1 MNVALA
7 AAFAAPG
14 LAVGSFLNVVAARLP
29 LHRSLVK
36 PRSACMSCGTEIA
49 SRDNIPVLSYLFL
62 RGRCRHCKV
71 RISAR
76 YPSIELLTGLL
87 VAGCALRFGLTPYAL
102 LASGFCVVLV
112 VISAIDLEHRI
123 IPNRIV
129 VPAAAILLV
138 AQEIRV
144 PSIEWPL
151 AALAAALFLFIAAVA
166 YPRGMGMGD
175 VKLALLLGAMLGRTV
190 AIAMMAGLLA
200 ALVPSLVLI
209 AKHGRSAKGIGIP
222 LAPFLALGAVLAL
235 FAGQSILDWYLALSP
250 R

>member
-1 MNVALA
+1 MSITLA

-49 SRDNIPVLSYLFL
+49 ARDNIPLLSYLVL
-62 RGRCRHCKV
+62 RGRCRHCASH
-71 RISAR
+71 IPLR
-76 YPSIELLTGLL
+76 YPAVELATALL
-87 VAGCALRFGLTPYAL
+87 VGGCALRFGLTAYAL
-102 LASGFCVVLV
+102 LAAGFCIVLV
-112 VISAIDLEHRI
+112 AISAIDLEHRI

-129 VPAAAILLV
+129 VPAAAVVLA
-138 AQEIRV
+138 AQEIRA
-144 PSIEWPL
+144 PSVEWPL
-151 AALAAALFLFIAAVA
+151 AALAAALVLFLAAVA

-190 AIAMMAGLLA
+190 AAALMVGLVA
-200 ALVPSLVLI
+200 ALVPALVLV
-209 AKHGRSAKGIGIP
+209 AKHGRAARGLAIP
-222 LAPFLALGAVLAL
+222 LGPFLALGAVAAL
-235 FAGQSILDWYLALSP
+235 FWGHPILEWYLGLG

>member
-1 MNVALA
+1 VNVALA

-36 PRSACMSCGTEIA
+36 PRSACMGCGTEIA
-49 SRDNIPVLSYLFL
+49 SRDNIPVLSYVLL

-71 RISAR
+71 RISLR
-76 YPSIELLTGLL
+76 YPAVELLTALL
-87 VAGCALRFGLTPYAL
+87 VGGCALRFGLAPYAL
-102 LASGFCVVLV
+102 LAAGFCVVLV

-129 VPAAAILLV
+129 VPAAAVVLV

-144 PSIEWPL
+144 PSIEWPV
-151 AALAAALFLFIAAVA
+151 AGFAAALFLFLAAVA

-175 VKLALLLGAMLGRTV
+175 VKLALLLGVMLGWTV
-190 AIAMMAGLLA
+190 AVAMMVGLLA
-200 ALVPSLVLI
+200 ALVPSLVLF
-209 AKHGRSAKGIGIP
+209 ARHGRAARGMAIP
-222 LAPFLALGAVLAL
+222 LGPFLALGGLVAL
-235 FAGQSILDWYLALSP
+235 FAGQPILDWYVGLSH
-250 R
+250 

>member
-29 LHRSLVK
+29 QHRSLVK

-49 SRDNIPVLSYLFL
+49 NRDNIPVVSYLLL
-62 RGRCRHCKV
+62 RGRCRHCKAK
-71 RISAR
+71 ISLR
-76 YPSIELLTGLL
+76 YPAIELLTGAL
-87 VAGCALRFGLTPYAL
+87 VGGCALQFGLTPYAL
-102 LASGFCVVLV
+102 LAAGFCVVLV
-112 VISAIDLEHRI
+112 VISAIDFEHRI
-123 IPNRIV
+123 VPNRIV
-129 VPAAAILLV
+129 VPAAAAALV

-151 AALAAALFLFIAAVA
+151 AALAAASFLFVAAVA

-190 AIAMMAGLLA
+190 AVAMMVGLFA
-200 ALVPSLVLI
+200 AFIPSVALF
-209 AKHGRSAKGIGIP
+209 AKHGRAARGIGIP
-222 LAPFLALGAVLAL
+222 LAPFLALGALVAL
-235 FAGQSILDWYLALSP
+235 FAGQPILHWYLGLSH
-250 R
+250 

>member
-1 MNVALA
+1 MSITLA

-29 LHRSLVK
+29 LRRSLVK

-49 SRDNIPVLSYLFL
+49 ARDNVPLLSYLVL
-62 RGRCRHCKV
+62 RGRCRHCAAH
-71 RISAR
+71 IPLR
-76 YPSIELLTGLL
+76 YPVVELATGLL
-87 VAGCALRFGLTPYAL
+87 VGGCALRFGLTAYAL
-102 LASGFCVVLV
+102 LAAGFCVVLV

-129 VPAAAILLV
+129 VPATALVLV
-138 AQEIRV
+138 AQEIRA
-144 PSIEWPL
+144 PSVEWPL
-151 AALAAALFLFIAAVA
+151 AALSASLFLFVAAVA

-190 AIAMMAGLLA
+190 AVALMIGMVA
-200 ALVPSLVLI
+200 ALVPSLVI
-209 AKHGRSAKGIGIP
+209 VAKHGRAARRIGIP
-222 LAPFLALGAVLAL
+222 LAPFLAFGAVVAL
-235 FAGQSILDWYLALSP
+235 FAGHPILEWYLGLS